1 MKTFRDLKVGDIFY
15 YSDRKKLEKHKILR
29 IKDDPFYRRYLV
41 NWSNVEYK
49 ATTEYVIP
57 LDYVDTPYCH
67 NYGMYVDPKY
77 ILEKINKEFYE
88 NYIMDT
94 E

>member
-1 MKTFRDLKVGDIFY
+1 MKVFNDLKIGDFFY
-15 YSDRKKLEKHKILR
+15 YSDRRKKIEKYKILR
-29 IKDDPFYRRYLV
+29 IKDDTFYRRYLV
-41 NWSNVEYK
+41 NWPNVEYE

-67 NYGMYVDPKY
+67 NYGMYIDPKY
-77 ILEKINKEFYE
+77 ILEKINNEYE
-88 NYIMDT
+88 NSTLDT

>member
-15 YSDRKKLEKHKILR
+15 YSNRKILEKHKILR
-29 IKDDPFYRRYLV
+29 IKDDNFYRRYLV

-57 LDYVDTPYCH
+57 LDCVDTPYCYD
-67 NYGMYVDPKY
+67 YGMYIDPKY
-77 ILEKINKEFYE
+77 ILETINNEYE
-88 NYIMDT
+88 NSTLDI

>member
-1 MKTFRDLKVGDIFY
+1 MKVFNDLKVGDFFY
-15 YSDRKKLEKHKILR
+15 YSNRKKIEKYKILR
-29 IKDDPFYRRYLV
+29 IKDDTFYRRYLV

-57 LDYVDTPYCH
+57 LDCVDTPYCH
-67 NYGMYVDPKY
+67 NYGMYVDPEC
-77 ILEKINKEFYE
+77 ILEQINNGYFTL
-88 NYIMDT
+88 DT